1 MIVLSTEDGRELAVN
16 ADLVERVEATPGT
29 VLFLVDGRQV
39 PVRESVG
46 EVVERAC
53 SYRASVLVAASRLEA
68 LPPPASAP
76 ARHLRLLPAQGR
88 PPGGGDGGL
97 GGRG

>member
-1 MIVLSTEDGRELAVN
+1 VIVLTTEDGRELAVN

-39 PVRESVG
+39 TVRESVD

-53 SYRASVLVAASRLEA
+53 SYRASVLVAASRLEG
-68 LPPPASAP
+68 LPRQSPARG
-76 ARHLRLLPAQGR
+76 RHLRLLPTDGR
-88 PPGGGDGGL
+88 PPGGGGP

>member
-1 MIVLSTEDGRELAVN
+1 MIVLTTEDGRELAVN

-29 VLFLVDGRQV
+29 VLFLVDGSEV
-39 PVRESVG
+39 TVRESVR

-68 LPPPASAP
+68 LPPQAP
-76 ARHLRLLPAQGR
+76 AQGRHLRLLPSDGG
-88 PPGGGDGGL
+88 PPGGGGQGGWS
-97 GGRG
+97 

>member
-1 MIVLSTEDGRELAVN
+1 MIVLTTEDGRELAVN

-39 PVRESVG
+39 TVRESVG

-53 SYRASVLVAASRLEA
+53 CYRASVLVAASRLEG
-68 LPPPASAP
+68 LPPRAPAP
-76 ARHLRLLPAQGR
+76 ARHLRLLHPDDR
-88 PPGGGDGGL
+88 PPRGGGGL
-97 GGRG
+97 GGRN